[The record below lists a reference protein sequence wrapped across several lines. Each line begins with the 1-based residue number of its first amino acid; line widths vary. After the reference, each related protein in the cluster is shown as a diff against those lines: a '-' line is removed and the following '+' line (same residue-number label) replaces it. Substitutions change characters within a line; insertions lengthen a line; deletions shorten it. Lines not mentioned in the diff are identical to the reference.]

1 MSNQLQVTGT
11 AIFSAA
17 GQSIKLTSASDVYL
31 NVTRGSSILNIGIDA
46 TGSFYNTST
55 SHRFFTNSGTINA
68 LTIASTGAATFS
80 SSVTAGGSFIS
91 NVNNGYGLRLNRAA
105 VTNFNGISH
114 ATAGVER
121 WFVGMRENLSSNN
134 YVIYNE
140 ATGVDVMTL
149 SSSNNNVGIGT
160 SSPYALLSVYSGSA
174 GDRILI
180 DSLSGSGSNGAIAW
194 GAGSVPNIS
203 ARIKGIDDGFYG
215 THLLFETRGN
225 AAIGTTT
232 TERMRITSIGNVL
245 IGTTTDNGA
254 RLQINGTSNFTG
266 NLTINDGSLIK
277 LGQGGSS
284 NVSINFFASNFG
296 AGYEGRIMGL
306 NSDGNTH
313 FYSRNGSATFTDIGY
328 FSNTG
333 MYITY
338 YGTYSDMRLKNLIET
353 NPDINLDGLDV
364 IKYTLKSNP
373 SLIRYGYS
381 AQQVQSIL
389 PDLVTLNKKIDGNE
403 EDATLMLNYNDLYVL
418 KIAALE
424 KKMAELMQE
433 VAVLKGKNN

>member
-1 MSNQLQVTGT
+1 MSQQLQVTGN
-11 AIFSAA
+11 ASFS
-17 GQSIKLTSASDVYL
+17 Q
-31 NVTRGSSILNIGIDA
+31 
-46 TGSFYNTST
+46 
-55 SHRFFTNSGTINA
+55 
-68 LTIASTGAATFS
+68 
-80 SSVTAGGSFIS
+80 
-91 NVNNGYGLRLNRAA
+91 
-105 VTNFNGISH
+105 
-114 ATAGVER
+114 
-121 WFVGMRENLSSNN
+121 
-134 YVIYNE
+134 
-140 ATGVDVMTL
+140 
-149 SSSNNNVGIGT
+149 NVGIGT
-160 SSPYALLSVYSGSA
+160 SNPTEKFEVIG
-174 GDRILI
+174 
-180 DSLSGSGSNGAIAW
+180 GAIASSN
-194 GAGSVPNIS
+194 GT
-203 ARIKGIDDGFYG
+203 IKTGVTYSSLG
-215 THLLFETRGN
+215 L
-225 AAIGTTT
+225 IGTFTNHNLGVLT
-232 TERMRITSIGNVL
+232 SGSEKMRITSGGNVL

-284 NVSINFFASNFG
+284 NVSIDFFASNFG

-328 FSNTG
+328 FNNTG

-338 YGTYSDMRLKNLIET
+338 YGTYSDMRLKNLIEI

-389 PDLVTLNKKIDGNE
+389 PDLVTLNEKIGQND

-424 KKMAELMQE
+424 KKLAELTKE
-433 VAVLKGKNN
+433 VSILKGTNN

>member
-17 GQSIKLTSASDVYL
+17 GQSLQLTSASDVYL
-31 NVTRGSSILNIGIDA
+31 NVTRGASILNIGIDA
-46 TGSFYNTST
+46 TSAFYNTNT
-55 SHRFFTNSGTINA
+55 SHKFYTNSGTINA
-68 LTIASTGAATFS
+68 LTLGSTGIATFSGAGNRPVFIDSNVNIKADAGGWAMQHGFIGSSNTNRGGFGANGSADTLNYYYVGIFGSEKLKIDYTTGAAIYS
-80 SSVTAGGSFIS
+80 SSVDATQFSSIGRGTSF
-91 NVNNGYGLRLNRAA
+91 GYKLPD
-105 VTNFNGISH
+105 
-114 ATAGVER
+114 
-121 WFVGMRENLSSNN
+121 WQ
-134 YVIYNE
+134 IYNTTSGNRL
-140 ATGVDVMTL
+140 AF
-149 SSSNNNVGIGT
+149 SNY
-160 SSPYALLSVYSGSA
+160 SADLL
-174 GDRILI
+174 
-180 DSLSGSGSNGAIAW
+180 
-194 GAGSVPNIS
+194 
-203 ARIKGIDDGFYG
+203 
-215 THLLFETRGN
+215 T
-225 AAIGTTT
+225 
-232 TERMRITSIGNVL
+232 ITSGGNVL

-284 NVSINFFASNFG
+284 NVSIDFFASNFG

-338 YGTYSDMRLKNLIET
+338 YGTYSDMRLKNLIEI

-381 AQQVQSIL
+381 AQQVQSVL
-389 PDLVTLNKKIDGNE
+389 PDLVTLNKGIGQSD